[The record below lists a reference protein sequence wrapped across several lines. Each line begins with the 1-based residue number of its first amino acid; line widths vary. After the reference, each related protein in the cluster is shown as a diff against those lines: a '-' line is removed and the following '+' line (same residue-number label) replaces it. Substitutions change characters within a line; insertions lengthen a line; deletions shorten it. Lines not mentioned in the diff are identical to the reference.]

1 MNTSSNHS
9 CTITVSSLEQF
20 QEFGVSLGRLIPFSF
35 VIGINGELGSGKT
48 TLVRSLCQGLGCSS
62 LEFVTSPTFVLMQE
76 YQGRCTIHHL
86 DVYRLESESQF
97 LDFGGDELFQGG
109 NVVLIEWADKIKKC
123 LPALRMDI
131 FLEVLDHEERRIHIS
146 LLGDLSCSQPL
157 ADLVL
162 LVESLKSH

>member
-20 QEFGVSLGRLIPFSF
+20 QEFGVSLGRLIPSSF

-123 LPALRMDI
+123 LPTLRMDI

>member
-9 CTITVSSLEQF
+9 FTITVSSLEQF

-76 YQGRCTIHHL
+76 YQGRCTIYHL

-123 LPALRMDI
+123 IPALRMDI

>member
-9 CTITVSSLEQF
+9 FTITVSSLEQF
-20 QEFGVSLGRLIPFSF
+20 QEFGVSLGRLIPSSF

-76 YQGRCTIHHL
+76 YQGRCTIYHL

-123 LPALRMDI
+123 IPALRMDI

>member
-1 MNTSSNHS
+1 MNTRSTFS
-9 CTITVSSLEQF
+9 CAITVSSLAKF
-20 QEFGVSLGRLIPFSF
+20 QEIGVSLGRLIPSSF
-35 VIGINGELGSGKT
+35 VIGLNGELGSGKT

-76 YQGRCTIHHL
+76 YQGRCTVHHL

-123 LPALRMDI
+123 LPASRMDI
-131 FLEVLDHEERRIHIS
+131 FLEVLVQEERRIHIS
-146 LLGDLSCSQPL
+146 LLGDLGCSQVL
-157 ADLVL
+157 ADLVRL
-162 LVESLKSH
+162 ADSL